1 MVNALSLSFTPKED
15 DDDNDDDCILLRNCC
30 CTAVREDS
38 RRHSLGH
45 SRSLHL
51 TYTTITRSLQLY
63 TLPLHSHSH
72 HQLYAH
78 ATETQHPAPAF
89 GIATDRQGTRRIHT
103 YTLRLQSDIG
113 VQQYYSSVLLID
125 SSTFLHPSRG
135 WLAPQSQARHGLTH
149 QHHPP
154 LRQHQFT
161 GRAHTPNRLQALRHM
176 SRRESYLPAM

>member
-1 MVNALSLSFTPKED
+1 MKLAQPCSKPPFRLSPLSWSTLSLSLSFTPKED
-15 DDDNDDDCILLRNCC
+15 DDDDDDCILLRNCC

-89 GIATDRQGTRRIHT
+89 GIATDRQRTRRLHT
-103 YTLRLQSDIG
+103 QDCNPILQYNSTTAL
-113 VQQYYSSVLLID
+113 YY
-125 SSTFLHPSRG
+125 
-135 WLAPQSQARHGLTH
+135 
-149 QHHPP
+149 
-154 LRQHQFT
+154 
-161 GRAHTPNRLQALRHM
+161 
-176 SRRESYLPAM
+176 